1 MSAMTTKLMLNAEQA
16 RRGKRLFWTV
26 IEQSVSDACAKPIV
40 STRRDTR
47 PMAKAIT
54 AMRFLTTNIDKYL
67 DWLDVDAGS
76 FRKRLFQAMYAEH
89 TDKFSESD
97 KRAFR
102 YNHTWWIK
110 NKDSLTA
117 EDWRRIHIQE
127 ERNP

>member
-1 MSAMTTKLMLNAEQA
+1 MSAMTTKLILNAEQA
-16 RRGKRLFWTV
+16 KRGKRLFWTIIELAV
-26 IEQSVSDACAKPIV
+26 IDACSVPLKD
-40 STRRDTR
+40 RR

-67 DWLDVDAGS
+67 VWLDVDAGS

-102 YNHTWWIK
+102 YNYSWWNA

-117 EDWRRIHIQE
+117 LDWKRIHEQE
-127 ERNP
+127 ERHS